1 MKRNASTK
9 PYWEMSLD
17 ELREATREFDGP
29 IDLAKTRPL
38 TKSERERFDR
48 ARRQPGRSIF
58 LSRAGGRGGAKAS
71 QLCLEIDSRLLG
83 ACVKYAAAHNMS
95 LAELVARSLKSSL
108 AFVA

>member
-17 ELREATREFDGP
+17 ELREATREFDGAV
-29 IDLAKTRPL
+29 DLAKTRPL
-38 TKSERERFDR
+38 TKAERAKFDR
-48 ARRQPGRSIF
+48 SRRGPGRSIF
-58 LSRAGGRGGAKAS
+58 VGRSGGRGKAA